1 LPRHLQRACHDTLD
15 FIQVPGFPSAIRVF
29 ALTPYSFSAL
39 AVAYLCLVRCAQG
52 AVAPSSAASYGTRRQ
67 GDMMANTDS
76 RVTIHMAAS
85 LDGFIARRD
94 GRVDWLETSDEFAGG
109 DTMDPGFV
117 EAFLKT
123 IDCYVMGSRTYE
135 TALSFEAK
143 GLGWSYGDKPTFVL
157 TSRELPR
164 TRDTVEFY
172 SGDLAQFVNGRLRP
186 TFRTI
191 WFVGGG
197 VVSGECLRLGLA
209 DEVRYSILPILI
221 GDGIPFFEKLD
232 RDIALHLAEV
242 KAYKSGMVELCY
254 QVRGHRGEP
263 RNAAT

>member
-1 LPRHLQRACHDTLD
+1 
-15 FIQVPGFPSAIRVF
+15 
-29 ALTPYSFSAL
+29 
-39 AVAYLCLVRCAQG
+39 
-52 AVAPSSAASYGTRRQ
+52 
-67 GDMMANTDS
+67 
-76 RVTIHMAAS
+76 MAAS

-94 GRVDWLETSDEFAGG
+94 GRVDWLETSDEFMGG
-109 DTMDPGFV
+109 DTMGPGFV

-157 TSRELPR
+157 THRELPR

-172 SGDLAQFVNGRLRP
+172 SGDLTQLVTERLRP
-186 TFRTI
+186 AFRTI
-191 WFVGGG
+191 WFVGGS
-197 VVSGECLRLGLA
+197 VVSAECLQLGLA

-221 GDGIPFFEKLD
+221 GEGISFFEKLD

-242 KAYKSGMVELCY
+242 KAYKNGMVELRY
-254 QVRGHRGEP
+254 EVRRHRGES
-263 RNAAT
+263 